1 MPDMSNSF
9 ISDIEHIL
17 KEMKQWIG
25 GSILGTHSRMKEIVT
40 EYVIS
45 VDIEKIF
52 TNGHLKADSGSVTTH
67 TKVGSLL
74 VSLVKCKVDAFDQ
87 FSLAVRKQL
96 KFFKIAK
103 VTVVE

>member
-9 ISDIEHIL
+9 IADIEHIL

-25 GSILGTHSRMKEIVT
+25 GSILGNQSRMKEIICDHMQANSQS
-40 EYVIS
+40 EP
-45 VDIEKIF
+45 
-52 TNGHLKADSGSVTTH
+52 DSSIGVQ

-74 VSLVKCKVDAFDQ
+74 VSLVKCKVDSFEQ

-96 KFFKIAK
+96 KFFKMAK
-103 VTVVE
+103 VCPNVESAH